1 MDARKYEVIIKAA
14 ECGNLTR
21 AGEDF
26 GYTQSGVS
34 HMIKAVET
42 EFGFRIFLRGRGGV
56 TLTEE
61 GARVLPY
68 LREIVKWNERLTQTV
83 GSLNGLIAGTLRI
96 GSFSS
101 IAAHWLPQIIK
112 RFQSDYP
119 NIKIEITEGG
129 TDALE
134 AALEEGAA
142 DLALMTCQPGRGFEH
157 YALYSDPFLA
167 ILPPEHPLA
176 SRSEFPLEAFNGE
189 DFVIVTHSYDYATSR
204 ILEEHSL
211 TPNIKFTSR
220 DERTIFSMVENGLG
234 VSILPELVMRG
245 WSGRAVT
252 LPLKPGV
259 TRELAI
265 CLPSFAEASPACK
278 RFVTYVKKMVARDGS
293 VRELPDGEKP
303 RRLTEGK
310 SPLFSS
316 RPLVASSELPRH
328 LKRVPASSSPS
339 VAAAAGN
346 AALHA
351 GQTIE
356 HERFGMGTVL
366 RVEGTGENVKATIRF
381 ENVGEKQLLLRFA
394 RFKVVE

>member
-61 GARVLPY
+61 GSRVLPY

-176 SRSEFPLEAFNGE
+176 SRGEFPLEAFNGE

-278 RFVTYVKKMVARDGS
+278 RFVAYVKKMVARDGS

-303 RRLTEGK
+303 
-310 SPLFSS
+310 
-316 RPLVASSELPRH
+316 
-328 LKRVPASSSPS
+328 
-339 VAAAAGN
+339 
-346 AALHA
+346 
-351 GQTIE
+351 
-356 HERFGMGTVL
+356 
-366 RVEGTGENVKATIRF
+366 
-381 ENVGEKQLLLRFA
+381 
-394 RFKVVE
+394 

>member
-61 GARVLPY
+61 GSRVLPY

-83 GSLNGLIAGTLRI
+83 SSLSGLITGTLRI

-142 DLALMTCQPGRGFEH
+142 DLAPLTVPPGR
-157 YALYSDPFLA
+157 LLQPDP
-167 ILPPEHPLA
+167 P
-176 SRSEFPLEAFNGE
+176 
-189 DFVIVTHSYDYATSR
+189 
-204 ILEEHSL
+204 
-211 TPNIKFTSR
+211 
-220 DERTIFSMVENGLG
+220 
-234 VSILPELVMRG
+234 
-245 WSGRAVT
+245 
-252 LPLKPGV
+252 
-259 TRELAI
+259 
-265 CLPSFAEASPACK
+265 
-278 RFVTYVKKMVARDGS
+278 
-293 VRELPDGEKP
+293 
-303 RRLTEGK
+303 
-310 SPLFSS
+310 
-316 RPLVASSELPRH
+316 
-328 LKRVPASSSPS
+328 
-339 VAAAAGN
+339 
-346 AALHA
+346 
-351 GQTIE
+351 
-356 HERFGMGTVL
+356 
-366 RVEGTGENVKATIRF
+366 
-381 ENVGEKQLLLRFA
+381 
-394 RFKVVE
+394 

>member
-1 MDARKYEVIIKAA
+1 MPLE
-14 ECGNLTR
+14 
-21 AGEDF
+21 
-26 GYTQSGVS
+26 
-34 HMIKAVET
+34 
-42 EFGFRIFLRGRGGV
+42 
-56 TLTEE
+56 
-61 GARVLPY
+61 
-68 LREIVKWNERLTQTV
+68 
-83 GSLNGLIAGTLRI
+83 
-96 GSFSS
+96 
-101 IAAHWLPQIIK
+101 
-112 RFQSDYP
+112 
-119 NIKIEITEGG
+119 
-129 TDALE
+129 ALE

-176 SRSEFPLEAFNGE
+176 TRGEFPLEAFNGE

-278 RFVTYVKKMVARDGS
+278 RFVAYVKKMVARDGS
-293 VRELPDGEKP
+293 VRELPEGEKP
-303 RRLTEGK
+303 
-310 SPLFSS
+310 
-316 RPLVASSELPRH
+316 
-328 LKRVPASSSPS
+328 
-339 VAAAAGN
+339 
-346 AALHA
+346 
-351 GQTIE
+351 
-356 HERFGMGTVL
+356 
-366 RVEGTGENVKATIRF
+366 
-381 ENVGEKQLLLRFA
+381 
-394 RFKVVE
+394 